1 MSVTERHGDKQEEEK
16 STCHGLWPP
25 GLPTKVNQSAAS
37 HKLSQL
43 LENTQRDRLEFRT
56 EVQTN
61 LRETE
66 PPVYNVRHFQLHI
79 FIPRLH
85 LESWHDPGL
94 WIIHIYLGAPS
105 VYAVSQTSWAPIL
118 SRPPCLQDSFPLTYR
133 SQTEDLN
140 SRWWSSCATSLRWP
154 QFSYHRRRNMY
165 ETECLWQADACVL
178 GSRERLV
185 YWYKPSTGHWKRRPY
200 KRIQSGVYTVPE
212 PHNVALVIDILG
224 NCFPSDI
231 ANTSSI
237 CC

>member
-1 MSVTERHGDKQEEEK
+1 MPRRQTGRGEVDLPWPLTPGPPHKGQPISCFPQVVSASGKHTKRPPRVQNRGSNK
-16 STCHGLWPP
+16 SAWDWATGLQCSPVP
-25 GLPTKVNQSAAS
+25 APYFYSSTP
-37 HKLSQL
+37 
-43 LENTQRDRLEFRT
+43 
-56 EVQTN
+56 
-61 LRETE
+61 LR
-66 PPVYNVRHFQLHI
+66 
-79 FIPRLH
+79 
-85 LESWHDPGL
+85 ESWHDPGL
-94 WIIHIYLGAPS
+94 RIIHIYLGAPS
-105 VYAVSQTSWAPIL
+105 VYAVSQTSRAPIL
-118 SRPPCLQDSFPLTYR
+118 SRPPCLQDSFPLTYH

-154 QFSYHRRRNMY
+154 QFIYHRRRNMY

-200 KRIQSGVYTVPE
+200 KRIQSGVYTIPE
-212 PHNVALVIDILG
+212 PHDVALVIDILG